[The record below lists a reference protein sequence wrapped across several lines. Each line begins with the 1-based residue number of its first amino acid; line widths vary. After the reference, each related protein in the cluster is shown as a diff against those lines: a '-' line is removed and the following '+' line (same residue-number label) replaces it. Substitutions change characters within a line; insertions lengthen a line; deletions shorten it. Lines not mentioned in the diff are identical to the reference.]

1 MKDNLRQS
9 NSGEGISI
17 AAVVLGVISCIASFI
32 PCFDALALIGG
43 ILAIVFGAIGL
54 SHAKKANTS
63 KTLPQ
68 IGLILGIVATLLSIM
83 MMLIFLDILK
93 SLVR

>member
-1 MKDNLRQS
+1 MKDNLRRS

-17 AAVVLGVISCIASFI
+17 AAVVLGIISCIASFI
-32 PCFDALALIGG
+32 PCFDVFALIGG
-43 ILAIVFGAIGL
+43 ILAIIFGIIGL
-54 SHAKKANTS
+54 SHAKRANTAT
-63 KTLPQ
+63 TLPQ